1 MAKKSTGN
9 PGVGAAKDLS
19 RYAGLGIQFAATLLL
34 FVGAGIWLDG
44 KLGTSPWLLIVGVLL
59 GGTGAFYAIL
69 RAVPPA
75 RGARDAN
82 QPNDTPGPPA

>member
-1 MAKKSTGN
+1 MAAKKTS
-9 PGVGAAKDLS
+9 GVGSAKDLS
-19 RYAGLGIQFAATLLL
+19 RYAGLGIQFAVTLLL
-34 FVGAGIWLDG
+34 FTGAGIWLDA

-75 RGARDAN
+75 RGNEPSD
-82 QPNDTPGPPA
+82 PPA